1 MENSKTSINPE
12 VLEEQKRIIQTLRR
26 LQRGDG
32 IVTIGYA
39 TLTDAYG
46 CLIDRVIKTLSLQD
60 SDEPIP
66 DFCFFDECFELLDLG
81 ALLTLIGHGYAVPT
95 LWSEI
100 NENNTNPSENLNAL
114 LKRSVELELL
124 SQFLFIAGDVIR
136 IESFELFR
144 AGAKQSVC
152 DARAKQQAEN
162 KNDKS
167 NK

>member
-1 MENSKTSINPE
+1 MENSKSTINQE
-12 VLEEQKRIIQTLRR
+12 ALNEQIRSLETLRT

-46 CLIDRVIKTLSLQD
+46 CLIDKVIKTLNLQD
-60 SDEPIP
+60 SGEPIP

-81 ALLTLIGHGYAVPT
+81 ALVTLIGHGYSVPT
-95 LWSEI
+95 LWTEI
-100 NENNTNPSENLNAL
+100 NENNTNPSENLNPL

-136 IESFELFR
+136 IEAFELFR
-144 AGAKQSVC
+144 SGSKQSVC
-152 DARAKQQAEN
+152 DARARQQAKH
-162 KNDKS
+162 KNT
-167 NK
+167 